1 MTNRTFNLL
10 AAGVVLLALAIRIY
24 YVLTV
29 QVVNPL
35 GGDAF
40 EYVNYA
46 KHLLL
51 GYFGSGEV
59 SDAYRSP
66 GYPFT
71 IAAAMMLGGDAWP
84 RYLLIGQAF
93 MGAATVGLTMALARQ
108 WMPIWAALVAGLL
121 LTFWPHHIAF
131 TAEVLGEIELG
142 LCLTGALLLTVIAV
156 ERKSSGWGI
165 AAGAAWAA
173 AYLVNPIVAL
183 LPVAIAVIHWRPTT
197 RQAVLAV
204 LLPLV
209 IVGGLWSMRGV
220 SGGSDRVWIN
230 LVQGSYPLYH
240 RAYVSRNAHPEP
252 AQIMAQIDA
261 ESALM
266 QRDKVAGGQAMSA
279 RLSSDVGGT
288 AKWYASK
295 AYLLWDWDVRISDA
309 FGPYVHVANNSPLEK
324 FPLAIGMSITR
335 TLNPMIF
342 WLALL
347 FAVYAFVRGL
357 PAAGILALSF
367 LYFTAVH
374 MVLQAEPRY
383 SVPYR
388 LIELLLFVGAVAAMI
403 ERVISLQRGRSSR
416 YPKAAA

>member
-10 AAGVVLLALAIRIY
+10 AAGLVLLALLVRVY
-24 YVLTV
+24 YVLVV

-46 KHLLL
+46 KHLML

-66 GYPFT
+66 GYPLT
-71 IAAAMMLGGDAWP
+71 VATAMVVGGDAWP

-93 MGAATVGLTMALARQ
+93 MGAATVGLTIALARQ
-108 WMPIWAALVAGLL
+108 WMPVWAALVAGLL
-121 LTFWPHHIAF
+121 LTLWPHHIAF

-142 LCLTGALLLTVIAV
+142 LCLTGALLLTVLTV
-156 ERKSSGWGI
+156 ERKSLWLGG
-165 AAGAAWAA
+165 AAGAAWAV

-183 LPVAIAVIHWRPTT
+183 LPVAIAAIHWRKDT
-197 RQAVLAV
+197 RQAVLAT
-204 LLPLV
+204 LIPFILV
-209 IVGGLWSMRGV
+209 AGLWSMRDAP
-220 SGGSDRVWIN
+220 GGSDRVWIN

-252 AQIMAQIDA
+252 ARIMAQIDA
-261 ESALM
+261 ETAVMLK
-266 QRDKVAGGQAMSA
+266 DKNAGGHAMAERLASDLPASA
-279 RLSSDVGGT
+279 S
-288 AKWYASK
+288 WYASK
-295 AYLLWDWDVRISDA
+295 AYLLWAWDVRISDA
-309 FGPYVHVANNSPLEK
+309 FGPYVHATKDSLLERVPLSVAMP
-324 FPLAIGMSITR
+324 ITR
-335 TLNPMIF
+335 TLNPIIF
-342 WLALL
+342 GLALL
-347 FAVYAFVRGL
+347 FALYALAKRA

-367 LYFTAVH
+367 AYFTAVH

-388 LIELLLFVGAVAAMI
+388 PIELLLFVGAI
-403 ERVISLQRGRSSR
+403 
-416 YPKAAA
+416 AAATRWFAATRKTGWGHGSERQ